1 MHVPST
7 TTAKKYVMDMPIAQY
22 FMLPE
27 LGLAIGLRPGD
38 HLLFNPL
45 FYHCISTKDCTT
57 YKNKV
62 YVASYYLKTAVVGFN
77 DNSIPIEE
85 HFVHKYDLY

>member
-1 MHVPST
+1 MN
-7 TTAKKYVMDMPIAQY
+7 MPIAQY

-45 FYHCISTKDCTT
+45 FYHCISTKDYTA
-57 YKNKV
+57 YRKKL
-62 YVASYYLKTAVVGFN
+62 YVASYYLKTAVVGGN
-77 DNSIPIEE
+77 DNSIPIEK
-85 HFVHKYDLY
+85 HFVHKHDLHKK